1 MLAVVRD
8 VRDKEI
14 IAEIIDDLD
23 ADGDGTIDKLEFSTA
38 CTRLLLGQES
48 FEDVAR
54 AFQYID
60 YDRNG
65 FISPPELK
73 KLLMTTGANP
83 LSLDEAEQLIS
94 WADKDGDGVL
104 NYKEFTHFLCGNKS
118 QKQLR
123 EEEAQRQLKE
133 AKDQAARLEE
143 MKKKGEDVGPTDQY
157 TSAPTQKTP
166 PAGAGQ
172 AGAGVGL

>member
-38 CTRLLLGQES
+38 CTRLLLGHES

-73 KLLMTTGANP
+73 KLLTERN
-83 LSLDEAEQLIS
+83 L
-94 WADKDGDGVL
+94 
-104 NYKEFTHFLCGNKS
+104 
-118 QKQLR
+118 
-123 EEEAQRQLKE
+123 
-133 AKDQAARLEE
+133 
-143 MKKKGEDVGPTDQY
+143 
-157 TSAPTQKTP
+157 
-166 PAGAGQ
+166 
-172 AGAGVGL
+172 

>member
-1 MLAVVRD
+1 
-8 VRDKEI
+8 
-14 IAEIIDDLD
+14 
-23 ADGDGTIDKLEFSTA
+23 
-38 CTRLLLGQES
+38 
-48 FEDVAR
+48 
-54 AFQYID
+54 
-60 YDRNG
+60 
-65 FISPPELK
+65 
-73 KLLMTTGANP
+73 MTTGANP

-143 MKKKGEDVGPTDQY
+143 MKKKRGRRGTDGPIYFSPHAENAAHGGGSSRGRGRLVGASRFS
-157 TSAPTQKTP
+157 TSASSRR
-166 PAGAGQ
+166 
-172 AGAGVGL
+172 